1 MVKLNG
7 GLGTT
12 MGLNK
17 AKSLIEVKDGLTFLD
32 IAVKQIQ
39 VFILEFLLKFSKIR
53 PSTKNTVQ
61 KFPCT

>member
-39 VFILEFLLKFSKIR
+39 VF
-53 PSTKNTVQ
+53 
-61 KFPCT
+61 